1 VSGVEPHPP
10 ALLRAG
16 LQATTALTRAL
27 GPLRYPLA
35 DAFGMAGYAL
45 SGKRRRHAAVNHR
58 RLDPG
63 IPMSEARR
71 RARQSFREFARTGI
85 DFVWACGLDPSG
97 ALRHSGWPGGPGRPA
112 EVRAAGGGIFALT
125 HFGSWDMAANIA
137 FANGL
142 HLTTVM
148 GTTGPR
154 AITDLVIWARR
165 ANQVEVYEA
174 SHAAMGMVKAI
185 RRGRFVG
192 ILSDLPEDGPTV
204 TVDYCG
210 GPVPFSSV
218 PAWLALR
225 TKGALFPTAC
235 WRDERGVY
243 QLHPMGPLEVTDED
257 DEQSVMQRVAATL
270 EPLVRA
276 RPGQWY
282 PFRQFY
288 ADNAPAPTSREMT
301 PAG

>member
-1 VSGVEPHPP
+1 MSGIEPHPP
-10 ALLRAG
+10 AFLKAG

-35 DAFGMAGYAL
+35 DALGMAGYAL
-45 SGKRRRHAAVNHR
+45 SGRRRRNAALNHR

-63 IPMSEARR
+63 ISMAEARR
-71 RARQSFREFARTGI
+71 RARRSFREFARTGI
-85 DFVWACGLDPSG
+85 DFVWACGFDPE
-97 ALRHSGWPGGPGRPA
+97 ATRRHSTWPAGQA
-112 EVRAAGGGIFALT
+112 WNDEVVGYGGGIFALT

-137 FANGL
+137 FASRLN
-142 HLTTVM
+142 LTTVM
-148 GTTGPR
+148 ATTGPR
-154 AITDLVIWARR
+154 AITDLVVWARR
-165 ANQVEVYEA
+165 ANQMEVYEA

-185 RRGRFVG
+185 RRGRFVA
-192 ILSDLPEDGPTV
+192 ILCDLPEDGPTV

-243 QLHPMGPLEVTDED
+243 QLHPMGPVQLTDED
-257 DEQSVMQRVAATL
+257 DAQSVMQKVADTI

-276 RPGQWY
+276 HPGQWY

-288 ADNAPAPTSREMT
+288 ADGAAAPTSREMT
-301 PAG
+301 TAG